1 MFEQRASFVNHAH
14 DYDNASEVFNRAHG
28 GTRSWI
34 RHVGAAASES
44 LWSRIHKYYRVVPR
58 SIAHYL
64 IAPYRGI
71 ALLPYGMVLCSA
83 TSFRASLRRVV
94 PFPHCIG
101 PPLVAPCNTAR
112 SSVARRTVFCRA
124 AQILP
129 YPTVPQRTLM
139 CRAMSHLAPTH
150 YVHIKAHI
158 YSRPQ
163 AREHSW

>member
-1 MFEQRASFVNHAH
+1 MFEQRASFVNHAQ
-14 DYDNASEVFNRAHG
+14 DYANASEVFNRAHG
-28 GTRSWI
+28 GIRSWI
-34 RHVGAAASES
+34 RHVSAATSES
-44 LWSRIHKYYRVVPR
+44 LWSRIHRCYRVVPR
-58 SIAHYL
+58 RIAHYL
-64 IAPYRGI
+64 I
-71 ALLPYGMVLCSA
+71 LPYSMVLCSA
-83 TSFRASLRRVV
+83 TSCRASLHCVA

-101 PPLVAPCNTAR
+101 PPLVVPCNTAR

-163 AREHSW
+163 VRAHSL